1 MANIWAL
8 LNNLDGHCLAPP
20 QLRHEFGTKTRQSA
34 GAGRTTRSQADGTV
48 NATLPSPAASN
59 LSGASFGVAN
69 MGGVLRLRMLH
80 HRIRDVTLGP
90 PRFCGVHHE

>member
-34 GAGRTTRSQADGTV
+34 GAGRTTRSQADRTV
-48 NATLPSPAASN
+48 NATLPRLPRRTSP
-59 LSGASFGVAN
+59 
-69 MGGVLRLRMLH
+69 VLRLGLPTWEAFYGYACS
-80 HRIRDVTLGP
+80 IIVSET
-90 PRFCGVHHE
+90 